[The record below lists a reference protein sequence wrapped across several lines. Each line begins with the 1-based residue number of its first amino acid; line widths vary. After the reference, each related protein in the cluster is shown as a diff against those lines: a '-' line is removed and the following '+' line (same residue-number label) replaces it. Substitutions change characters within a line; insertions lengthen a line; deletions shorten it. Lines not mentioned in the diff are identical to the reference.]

1 MTSVQMR
8 PPSLTWRPASLR
20 KKNAVFA
27 LTALIWS
34 YSASL
39 ISSIGFFSTL
49 PTVLI
54 AMSGR
59 PTAATAS
66 ANSRPIAVAEVRS
79 ACNATAFAPAAC
91 TAATVASAS
100 AWVAA
105 LL

>member
-1 MTSVQMR
+1 VVVEC
-8 PPSLTWRPASLR
+8 RPASFR
-20 KKNAVFA
+20 KKKAVLA
-27 LTALIWS
+27 LTALIAS

-39 ISSIGFFSTL
+39 ISSIGFLSTL

-66 ANSRPIAVAEVRS
+66 ANSFSIAAAVLRS
-79 ACNATAFAPAAC
+79 ACRATACAPAAC

-100 AWVAA
+100 ARVAA